1 MRLKKK
7 FANTSIVLLS
17 ILFSL
22 LCLELG
28 VRLSSP
34 FPTFSVRYP
43 IGLHLN
49 ELTTSQPHVFD
60 LNLGYRHKPGYY
72 HEKHPNFGG
81 LTFTSYRDGTR
92 SNLSETGKYF
102 AEKKF
107 LQPNFNQQKSVIAT
121 GDSFTSG
128 NEVGNNQTWPA
139 ILEKISEK
147 RVVNGGVGGY
157 SIIQSTLIAEQ
168 LAKHTGINRLII
180 SIIPDD
186 IERAEHSIYQGVPRP
201 YYSSSDSN
209 LIIYYNHIE
218 NITNF
223 SKDDVN
229 SMKEHL
235 DNYGRS
241 FLLMEILRRI
251 YIKPEVFYYF
261 GFHKK
266 ENIDGSIIGCKLM
279 ERLNKFS
286 KDNNAKIAIL
296 FQYPDYY
303 FYKPKK
309 LINVLNKVA
318 IIKKCAINNDLFVLD
333 MYESLE
339 EVFRENIKS
348 FEELY
353 VDRNRHMSK
362 IGNLFVANF
371 IQKNLFYK
379 WF

>member
-1 MRLKKK
+1 
-7 FANTSIVLLS
+7 
-17 ILFSL
+17 
-22 LCLELG
+22 
-28 VRLSSP
+28 
-34 FPTFSVRYP
+34 
-43 IGLHLN
+43 
-49 ELTTSQPHVFD
+49 
-60 LNLGYRHKPGYY
+60 
-72 HEKHPNFGG
+72 
-81 LTFTSYRDGTR
+81 
-92 SNLSETGKYF
+92 
-102 AEKKF
+102 
-107 LQPNFNQQKSVIAT
+107 
-121 GDSFTSG
+121 
-128 NEVGNNQTWPA
+128 
-139 ILEKISEK
+139 
-147 RVVNGGVGGY
+147 
-157 SIIQSTLIAEQ
+157 
-168 LAKHTGINRLII
+168 
-180 SIIPDD
+180 
-186 IERAEHSIYQGVPRP
+186 
-201 YYSSSDSN
+201 
-209 LIIYYNHIE
+209 
-218 NITNF
+218 
-223 SKDDVN
+223 
-229 SMKEHL
+229 MKEHL